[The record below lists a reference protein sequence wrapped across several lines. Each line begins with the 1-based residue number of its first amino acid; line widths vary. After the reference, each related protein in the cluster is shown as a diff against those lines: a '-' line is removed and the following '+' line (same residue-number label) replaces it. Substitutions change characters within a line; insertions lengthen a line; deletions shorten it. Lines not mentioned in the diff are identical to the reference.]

1 MLPSRRAGKRWL
13 TALYSKAY
21 LGESQRLLQGKTAA
35 LGLCW
40 GDKCLRKV
48 TAGQSSSD
56 SLPRTEGSWV
66 APQTQEHCFC
76 GSWVWRT
83 YFLLTLLE
91 SKCHKTTC
99 MLGATVH
106 RKVQQRPCFR
116 TSLVNRAS
124 HKDTLSQSSSSVQGV
139 TSSQHTLDMTTIYKL
154 VSHTPCF
161 SMSSKRA
168 ENKYLSHLGFPST

>member
-1 MLPSRRAGKRWL
+1 MLPSRRARKRWL

-21 LGESQRLLQGKTAA
+21 LGESQRLLQGKTEA

-91 SKCHKTTC
+91 SKCHKNYMHAGCHCAQESTT
-99 MLGATVH
+99 
-106 RKVQQRPCFR
+106 K
-116 TSLVNRAS
+116 
-124 HKDTLSQSSSSVQGV
+124 TLLSDQSSEQGITQRHPLPVQLFRAG
-139 TSSQHTLDMTTIYKL
+139 SYL
-154 VSHTPCF
+154 F
-161 SMSSKRA
+161 SAYSWYD
-168 ENKYLSHLGFPST
+168 NYL